1 MADRALDEL
10 QTPFA
15 LNGHELVITAS
26 VGIAVSG
33 PRYDSA
39 EDVLRDA
46 DIAMYQAKSRGKA
59 GHVIFDKAM
68 HTLAVTRLKLETD
81 LRYAAVR
88 QEFRLHY
95 QPIVSIRT
103 GQITS
108 FEALLRWN
116 HPECGLVPPDEFI
129 PVAEETKLIL
139 PIGLWVLREAA
150 GQLRQ
155 WQSES
160 PMSPPLAVG
169 VNLSCRQFLQPDLVH
184 QIERILLETGL
195 DARCLRLEV
204 TESALME
211 HLEPGL
217 AALARLKALG
227 VRLVMDDFG
236 KGYSSFSYLHQFPFD
251 TLKIDRSFIARMG
264 FGDENAAIVR
274 TIVSMAKSL
283 GLDVVA
289 EGVETTDQLTL
300 LRGLGCEYGQGFF
313 FSRPLSVEAAGT
325 MLAEAPRW
333 LEPDGRDLEAIPL
346 DQRRD
351 KADVGERPREP
362 RLLTLAREL
371 S

>member
-1 MADRALDEL
+1 MRTRWPIGLDEL
-10 QTPFA
+10 QSPFA
-15 LNGHELVITAS
+15 LNGRELVIAAS
-26 VGIAVSG
+26 VGIVVSG
-33 PRYDSA
+33 TNYDRA

-46 DIAMYQAKSRGKA
+46 DIAMYQAKAQGKA

-68 HTLAVTRLKLETD
+68 HTVAVTRLKLETD

-103 GQITS
+103 GQVTS

-155 WQSES
+155 WQLES
-160 PMSPPLAVG
+160 PTSPPLAVA
-169 VNLSCRQFLQPDLVH
+169 VNLSCRQFLQPDLIH

-195 DARCLRLEV
+195 DARSLRLEI

-211 HLEPGL
+211 RLEPGL

-251 TLKIDRSFIARMG
+251 TLKIDRTFIARLG
-264 FGDENAAIVR
+264 TGDESVAIVR
-274 TIVSMAKSL
+274 TIISLANSL

-289 EGVETTDQLTL
+289 EGVETADQLTL
-300 LRGLGCEYGQGFF
+300 LRNLGCHFGQGYF
-313 FSRPLSVEAAGT
+313 FSRPLSGEAASM
-325 MLAEAPRW
+325 MLAEPPRW
-333 LEPDGRDLEAIPL
+333 LEPDGGDLETIPHV
-346 DQRRD
+346 QERD
-351 KADVGERPREP
+351 
-362 RLLTLAREL
+362 RLEL
-371 S
+371 GRTTPAQALS